1 MTTLTTDAVTN
12 PGRRHDFALLFDVTN
27 GNPNGD
33 PDAGGDPRIDAETM
47 HGLVSDVAIKRK
59 IRDFVDLDRG
69 GEERYKIYIRGDQYL
84 VESRRRV
91 FAEHASEGGDAKPD
105 EQTAAQWLC
114 AEFFDIRMFGAVL
127 SMSEAKAGRVRGPLQ
142 ITFARSVDP
151 IAPTEQTLA
160 RVALERRGDTDADKD
175 GGPEHGTFGHRS
187 LVPYGLYVAHGY
199 WLPYLAERT
208 GADGEDLALLWRAL
222 QMMWDLDRSAARGVL
237 ACRGLVVF
245 SHENPLGNAPAA
257 TLLRRV
263 QPALRDGVTVARSI
277 DDYDVTIDDAHLP
290 SGVQLT
296 RIETS

>member
-1 MTTLTTDAVTN
+1 MTLTTDAIAD
-12 PGRRHDFALLFDVTN
+12 PRRRHDFALLFDVTD

-33 PDAGGDPRIDAETM
+33 PDAGGDPRVDAETM
-47 HGLVSDVAIKRK
+47 IGLMSDVAIKRK
-59 IRDFVDLDRG
+59 VRDFVDLDRG
-69 GEERYKIYIRGDQYL
+69 GEERFKIYIGRDQYL

-91 FAEHASEGGDAKPD
+91 FADHAEAGDAKPD
-105 EQTAAQWLC
+105 RQTAAQWLC

-127 SMSEAKAGRVRGPLQ
+127 SMSEANAGQVRGPLQ
-142 ITFARSVDP
+142 FTFGRSVDP

-160 RVALERRGDTDADKD
+160 RVALERRGETDADED

-187 LVPYGLYVAHGY
+187 IVPYGLYVTHGY
-199 WLPYLAERT
+199 WLPHLAERT

-222 QMMWDLDRSAARGVL
+222 QMMWDLDRSAARGTL

-263 QPALRDGVTVARSI
+263 RATLRDDVQVPRSI
-277 DDYDVTIDDAHLP
+277 DDYDITVDDTGLP
-290 SGVQLT
+290 AGVQLT
-296 RIETS
+296 RVETS